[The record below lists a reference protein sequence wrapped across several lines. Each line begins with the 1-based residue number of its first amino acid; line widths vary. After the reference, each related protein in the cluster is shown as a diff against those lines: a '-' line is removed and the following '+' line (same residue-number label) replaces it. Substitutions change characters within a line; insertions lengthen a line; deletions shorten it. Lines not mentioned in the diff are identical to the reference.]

1 MKRLMI
7 PVLALVA
14 LIAAVAAMVWHPS
27 TKLSAGSAAMPSM
40 QELHTVAGANKLPD
54 QEIEDQSLIFPNS
67 ARPLA
72 TTGEA
77 KR

>member
-1 MKRLMI
+1 MRD
-7 PVLALVA
+7 
-14 LIAAVAAMVWHPS
+14 
-27 TKLSAGSAAMPSM
+27 TDRSARRSAAMPSM

-54 QEIEDQSLIFPNS
+54 QEIEDESLIFRNG

>member
-7 PVLALVA
+7 AAFAVVA
-14 LIAAVAAMVWHPS
+14 LIAAATAIMWRPS
-27 TKLSAGSAAMPSM
+27 TKLSAETAAMPSL
-40 QELHTVAGANKLPD
+40 QELYTVAGANKLSN

-67 ARPLA
+67 ARPLG

>member
-1 MKRLMI
+1 MI
-7 PVLALVA
+7 PVLALLA
-14 LIAAVAAMVWHPS
+14 LIGCRGRRGVAS
-27 TKLSAGSAAMPSM
+27 FEKLSAGSAAMPSM
-40 QELHTVAGANKLPD
+40 QELHTNKLPD
-54 QEIEDQSLIFPNS
+54 QEIEDQSLIFPNR